1 MLFFPFQAGPI
12 ARGMMKV
19 MPVFLFP
26 IAMNFP
32 AVIFQVSLVLVNFA
46 QIIVLFVAPQAI
58 TFYWLTTN
66 LVSVE

>member
-32 AVIFQVSLVLVNFA
+32 AVIFQVSLVLINFA
-46 QIIVLFVAPQAI
+46 QIVLFVVLQAI

>member
-1 MLFFPFQAGPI
+1 
-12 ARGMMKV
+12 MKV

-32 AVIFQVSLVLVNFA
+32 AVIFQVSLVLINFA
-46 QIIVLFVAPQAI
+46 QIVLFVVLQAI

>member
-1 MLFFPFQAGPI
+1 
-12 ARGMMKV
+12 MMKV

-26 IAMNFP
+26 VAMNFP
-32 AVIFQVSLVLVNFA
+32 AVIFQVSLVLINFA
-46 QIIVLFVAPQAI
+46 QIVLFVALQAI

>member
-32 AVIFQVSLVLVNFA
+32 AVIFQVSLVFINFA
-46 QIIVLFVAPQAI
+46 QIVLFVALQAI